1 MKWRTETPMKKRASL
16 VIVDASEVLT
26 CASDDPFSVDV
37 IRNGYVAVDGA
48 NIVSAG
54 AMQNL
59 PDEIEATGATVLD
72 ARGKVVAPGF
82 VDCHTHLVFGGSR
95 VEEYVARLSDNDT
108 ESLKRKGV
116 PVGIRVTVDATR
128 NLPFETLVSQA
139 EERLREMLLSGTT
152 TLESKSG
159 YGFTTESELKM
170 LRVNRALE
178 KKYPV
183 EIAST
188 FLGAHGWPADVDRT
202 DYMRLLREEMF
213 PAVAEAGLAEFCD
226 IWCDEGYYT
235 ADECRDLL
243 GRGEALGMKPRI
255 HAEAYSWVGGSD
267 VAADM
272 RMSSSDH
279 LNYTPRETL
288 RKLARAGVVG
298 VLLPAIDFAVRH
310 PHPFNPGPMLEEGLT
325 LALATN
331 CCPGCWCNS
340 MQFVMALACRNHGMT
355 VETAIKA
362 ATRGGAQALMRLSR
376 IGTIEPGKAADLQ
389 IWNVPGHEDVVYRL
403 GGNVVET
410 VIKNGNVS
418 VMKHNIASGLSI

>member
-1 MKWRTETPMKKRASL
+1 MSKTATL
-16 VIVDASEVLT
+16 VIVNASEVLT
-26 CASDDPFSVDV
+26 CASDNPFSVDA
-37 IRNGYVAVDGA
+37 IRNGYIAVEGET
-48 NIVSAG
+48 IVSVGKMAD
-54 AMQNL
+54 L
-59 PDEIEATGATVLD
+59 HSEISMTGTPTLD
-72 ARGKVVAPGF
+72 ASGKIVAPGF
-82 VDCHTHLVFGGSR
+82 VDCHTHVVFGGSR

-128 NLPFETLVSQA
+128 NLSTDILTNQA
-139 EERLREMLLSGTT
+139 GERIREMLLSGTT

-170 LRVNRALE
+170 LRVNKELGQRF
-178 KKYPV
+178 PID
-183 EIAST
+183 IAST
-188 FLGAHGWPADVDRT
+188 FLGAHGWPADT
-202 DYMRLLREEMF
+202 SKADYMRLLKEEMF
-213 PAVAEAGLAEFCD
+213 PAVARENLAEFCD
-226 IWCDEGYYT
+226 IWCDDGYYL
-235 ADECRDLL
+235 ADACRDLL
-243 GRGEALGMKPRI
+243 GCGESLGMVPRI

-288 RKLARAGVVG
+288 RRLAKANVVG
-298 VLLPAIDFAVRH
+298 VLLPAIDFAVKH
-310 PHPFNPGPMLEEGLT
+310 PNPFDPQPMLEEGLV

-340 MQFVMALACRNHGMT
+340 MQFVIALACRNHGMG

-362 ATRGGAQALMRLSR
+362 ATRGGAQALRRLDR
-376 IGTIEPGKAADLQ
+376 IGTLEAGKIADLQ
-389 IWNVPGHEDVVYRL
+389 IWNVPRYEDVAYRL

-410 VIKNGNVS
+410 VVKRGKVS
-418 VMKHNIASGLSI
+418 VSENKIIK